1 MKATTFSSEN
11 FYFEFSYF
19 YSQLSLIPTSSSI
32 NTTTAVS
39 HYTPDAL
46 RNRHNKTSV
55 PALTSTNPMEARRK
69 STLHVSSAKRD
80 KATDLSA
87 HVELERLE
95 QETTLVLQEIDRN
108 LSQANA
114 VISDKILPVLT
125 SYHSALSN
133 VWKNVSFWKKF
144 VEDASE
150 TRVFPEESNVEGD
163 SAHQGGHT
171 GKLQLTESSSAK
183 KDVLSELDLQQNST
197 LTSEFQVE
205 ASTPQLKSRHLLQS
219 STSPQRSASRNYPR
233 VLISPRKRGSGVFD
247 SNDARR
253 SSVLQNFLN
262 SSPTLPEP
270 PKLTSELNH
279 HNAPSSSSAPKQG
292 HSDPDLN
299 AGVRPQA
306 ALLLPAT
313 VTPNAREGIQRFPRT
328 PTYGSSGFKR
338 APISPMR
345 NIPPLQ
351 RSNEDLDQVIP
362 LPRMSALPQDDS
374 DQVPIP
380 RLLTTSVGEAKLH
393 SPAAGEEG
401 SSKRRRIEEDESEN
415 VFLDANYKD
424 DTNNN
429 SRSHSIVYNTI
440 REQNQQVE
448 ENIDQEEHD
457 EGGEQKSKSVSQIF
471 EDVLQP
477 TADTTTQTMMKRKW
491 SKKPPEES
499 TP

>member
-1 MKATTFSSEN
+1 
-11 FYFEFSYF
+11 
-19 YSQLSLIPTSSSI
+19 
-32 NTTTAVS
+32 
-39 HYTPDAL
+39 
-46 RNRHNKTSV
+46 
-55 PALTSTNPMEARRK
+55 MEARRK

-125 SYHSALSN
+125 SYHSASSN

-171 GKLQLTESSSAK
+171 ENCNSRK
-183 KDVLSELDLQQNST
+183 NST

-205 ASTPQLKSRHLLQS
+205 ASTPQLKSRHSLQS

-233 VLISPRKRGSGVFD
+233 VSISPRKRGSGVFD

-306 ALLLPAT
+306 ALLSPAT

-328 PTYGSSGFKR
+328 PTYGSSGFK

-351 RSNEDLDQVIP
+351 RSNEDSDQVIP

-374 DQVPIP
+374 DQVPLP

-477 TADTTTQTMMKRKW
+477 TADNNNADNDEEEMEQKASRGEHTITQNLSRSLDQTTDSVANSSELGSILGERWKALSRTL
-491 SKKPPEES
+491 KKS
-499 TP
+499 G